1 MNGGGWRR
9 PPEGRTFTGPMRP
22 MVYGVLSRQAGR
34 ANSRGSALSQRVF
47 RACPDVACAKAPG
60 ENGVVRGLLREGQ
73 VTANGLR
80 FAYLEG
86 GSGPLVVL
94 LHGWPDTPH
103 TWDHQLAAL
112 AGAGF
117 RVVAQP
123 VRTTW

>member
-1 MNGGGWRR
+1 MICSSGRR
-9 PPEGRTFTGPMRP
+9 ESWTSIWWCRGA
-22 MVYGVLSRQAGR
+22 GVQAP
-34 ANSRGSALSQRVF
+34 ADNELV
-47 RACPDVACAKAPG
+47 P
-60 ENGVVRGLLREGQ
+60 GLLREGR